1 MTFWLMAVI
10 HSMRRNRIT
19 VSLSIEKAEEDI
31 HANYRKKGET
41 GLTGKVMALG
51 TATLNLLQRILLRN

>member
-1 MTFWLMAVI
+1 MAVI

-41 GLTGKVMALG
+41 GLTGKVMAL
-51 TATLNLLQRILLRN
+51 

>member
-1 MTFWLMAVI
+1 MAVI
-10 HSMRRNRIT
+10 NSMRRNRIA

-31 HANYRKKGET
+31 QADYRKVDEA

-51 TATLNLLQRILLRN
+51 TATMYLLQSILLWN